1 MPTASNWIKFI
12 YIHLGFI
19 AMLTAMIY
27 LQSAA
32 DIKKNWPT
40 YRCNPA
46 YWIYSDDLSADF
58 TYCVQNTQVN
68 IMGELLQPVTYL
80 ISSLAENGAALGEG
94 INSSRMFM
102 GNLRSSI
109 GGIVQNVFGV
119 FLNLVI
125 EIQRI
130 IISLKDTVQKTIGI
144 VVTMLYILDGSLK
157 TMQSAWAGPQGQLV
171 RALGSCFHPDTAI
184 RALDGTSYKIHE
196 LPLGTILEDGGK
208 VQAVMRLANSEPY
221 YRFVGAGLN
230 GADILVTGS
239 HFVYDASLDTFVKVA
254 HSTLAQLDK
263 ATATKPDTEVYSLI
277 TSTGHIP
284 IGNKLFWDWEDDVLT
299 HCTSV
304 ATATSRP

>member
-68 IMGELLQPVTYL
+68 IMGELLQPITYL
-80 ISSLAENGAALGEG
+80 ISSLAENSAALGDG
-94 INSSRMFM
+94 INSSRIFM
-102 GNLRSSI
+102 GNLRTSI

-171 RALGSCFHPDTAI
+171 RALGSCFHPSTKI
-184 RALDGTSYKIHE
+184 KTLWGTVHPISE
-196 LPLGTILEDGGK
+196 LPLDSCLEDGGE
-208 VQAVMRLANSEPY
+208 VQAIMRIVNTEPF
-221 YRFVGAGLN
+221 YRFHKAGID
-230 GADILVTGS
+230 GEDILVTGS
-239 HFVYDASLDTFVKVA
+239 HFVYDDKLNTFIHVRDSPDAHLDTTIT
-254 HSTLAQLDK
+254 SN
-263 ATATKPDTEVYSLI
+263 EVYSLI
-277 TSTGHIP
+277 TSTGRIP
-284 IGNKLFWDWEDDVLT
+284 ISEKIFWDWEDDVLT
-299 HCTSV
+299 KGNYK
-304 ATATSRP
+304 